1 MASGDGG
8 LSTGAAGASAEG
20 GLMPGFG
27 GAPWVAGTGGSAV
40 KAIPVL
46 SAEWVNRWHLR

>member
-1 MASGDGG
+1 MTAV

-27 GAPWVAGTGGSAV
+27 GAIRGLAGGGGGE
-40 KAIPVL
+40 AIPVL